1 MNMKILKKAQAG
13 SFESSD
19 ILILVEPNKKGDGR
33 NIEIESGVFQQYGDK
48 IELIINNVLDTYEIN
63 DIHLKAHDK
72 GAIDA
77 VISAR
82 METVL
87 TRALN
92 QQLGTL
98 Y

>member
-1 MNMKILKKAQAG
+1 MEIVQKAQAG

-19 ILILVEPNKKGDGR
+19 ILILVEPNKKGQGR
-33 NIEIESGVFQQYGDK
+33 KIEIESGVFKQYGDK
-48 IELIINNVLDTYEIN
+48 IEKLINIVLDNYGI
-63 DIHLKAHDK
+63 DDVHLKAHDK

-92 QQLGTL
+92 QQAGTM

>member
-1 MNMKILKKAQAG
+1 MKITKKAQAG

-33 NIEIESGVFQQYGDK
+33 KIEIESGVFLQYGDK
-48 IELIINNVLDTYEIN
+48 IEALINQVLDTYEIS

-77 VISAR
+77 VILAR

-87 TRALN
+87 TRGLE
-92 QQLGTL
+92 QQQGTL

>member
-1 MNMKILKKAQAG
+1 MKILKKAQAG

-19 ILILVEPNKKGDGR
+19 ILILVEPNKKGEGR
-33 NIEIESGVFQQYGDK
+33 KIEIESGVFVQYGDK
-48 IELIINNVLDTYEIN
+48 IKALINKVLDDY
-63 DIHLKAHDK
+63 DITEVHLKAHDK

-77 VISAR
+77 VICAR

-87 TRALN
+87 LRALDK
-92 QQLGTL
+92 QMGTL

>member
-1 MNMKILKKAQAG
+1 MKLLKKAQAG

-19 ILILVEPNKKGDGR
+19 ILILIEPNEKGEGR
-33 NIEIESGVFQQYGDK
+33 KIDIESGVFQQYGDK
-48 IELIINNVLDTYEIN
+48 IKKLIVEMLDTYKIK
-63 DIHLKAHDK
+63 DIRLKAHDK

-77 VISAR
+77 VILAR

-87 TRALN
+87 TRGLD
-92 QQLGTL
+92 QQQGTL